1 MPGSRP
7 HAAARTADQG
17 RRIGARRTASR
28 RGRNLEGRQPFRAI
42 DADTIRVPGTPA
54 AAAVKLAGLGMECPH
69 LAGNMAASWLIAQ
82 LHICRVKPALPCIHE
97 TRQPSLARLASAR
110 WAGIRLRRRAAGT
123 AGGAVMA
130 AAIAIAVPAVAAPA
144 SMLAGPR
151 PAHLLAAAGMGGRGD
166 RPRQLAFSPD
176 GKILATADSDGT
188 ARLWNVATERQ
199 IGAPIR
205 LSGAQVL
212 DVAFSPDG
220 KVLATADS
228 DGTARLWS
236 VATHRRIGAPFR
248 VSHVKVRS
256 VAFSPDGTMLA
267 TGGIGGAA
275 RLWRVATRR
284 QIGGAMPTGAAEIS
298 QVAFSPNGKILATV
312 YEFSVALWSVATH
325 RKTGKPIGAA
335 PQN

>member
-7 HAAARTADQG
+7 HAATRTADQG
-17 RRIGARRTASR
+17 RRIGSRRTASR
-28 RGRNLEGRQPFRAI
+28 R
-42 DADTIRVPGTPA
+42 PA

-82 LHICRVKPALPCIHE
+82 LPICRVKPALPCIHE

-176 GKILATADSDGT
+176 LKIFATADSDGT
-188 ARLWNVATERQ
+188 ARLWNVATE
-199 IGAPIR
+199 
-205 LSGAQVL
+205 
-212 DVAFSPDG
+212 
-220 KVLATADS
+220 
-228 DGTARLWS
+228 
-236 VATHRRIGAPFR
+236 
-248 VSHVKVRS
+248 
-256 VAFSPDGTMLA
+256 
-267 TGGIGGAA
+267 
-275 RLWRVATRR
+275 
-284 QIGGAMPTGAAEIS
+284 
-298 QVAFSPNGKILATV
+298 
-312 YEFSVALWSVATH
+312 
-325 RKTGKPIGAA
+325 
-335 PQN
+335 